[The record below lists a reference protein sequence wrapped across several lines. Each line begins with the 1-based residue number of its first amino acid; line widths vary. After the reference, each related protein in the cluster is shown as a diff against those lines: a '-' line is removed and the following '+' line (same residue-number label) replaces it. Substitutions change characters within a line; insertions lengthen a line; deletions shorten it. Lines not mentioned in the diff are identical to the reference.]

1 MALEF
6 ALLIVIFATIV
17 VSATFF
23 SHIFSE
29 LTRLPRLIFYII
41 VGLILG
47 PLFLNLLNP
56 EILTINEG
64 QFLEAVVAVA
74 VAVIVFEGGYSFNRC
89 LPHEQ
94 ACSPIE
100 FRQLIGN
107 VLRLSLIGGL
117 VTAVLMTL
125 VFLFVAAII
134 PPLALLM
141 GVLTMITGPT
151 VINPVVRRLGIK
163 EDVAFTLEGEGL
175 INDAIG
181 VILASAIFTAI
192 LASLSGVPIA
202 LPILVT
208 VNLLIGVLGGFAIG
222 GIGVFISQ
230 WIGPRFHARYKDQ
243 IDTHSIAHLSRIGM
257 LIAAFAAFALAET
270 FAHHAG
276 IVAALIAGIMLGNR
290 DKFGIGPEID
300 WEDYESY
307 DMKQHIEEGVHT
319 FQSDLVQLAIASVF
333 LLLTAFITWE
343 LLLVTLFTPFFLA
356 GLVVVGLLILVIRP
370 LAVLVSTIGTKF
382 TLRERIFMSFFG
394 PRGIVIAAT
403 GVFFSL
409 TLTLN
414 YSFVYPQLTGY
425 IFLIVLLTVIIQAGL
440 APVLAKTCKVCT
452 VAYGERSVPENE
464 SSLNESKEGS

>member
-6 ALLIVIFATIV
+6 ALLIVIFAAIV
-17 VSATFF
+17 VSATFLA
-23 SHIFSE
+23 HIFSE

-41 VGLILG
+41 VGLIIG

-56 EILTINEG
+56 EFLIINEG
-64 QFLEAVVAVA
+64 QFLQAVVSIA

-94 ACSPIE
+94 ACSPME
-100 FRQLIGN
+100 FRRLIGI

-125 VFLFVAAII
+125 VFFFVAAII
-134 PPLALLM
+134 PPFAILM

-151 VINPVVRRLGIK
+151 VINPVVRRLSIK
-163 EDVAFTLEGEGL
+163 EDIAFTLEGEGL

-192 LASLSGVPIA
+192 LASLSGIPIAVPIV
-202 LPILVT
+202 VT
-208 VNLLIGVLGGFAIG
+208 VNLLIGIGAGFAVG

-230 WIGPRFHARYKDQ
+230 WVGPKFNARYKDQ
-243 IDTHSIAHLSRIGM
+243 IDPHSLAHLSRIGM
-257 LIAAFAAFALAET
+257 LIAAFATFALAET

-307 DMKQHIEEGVHT
+307 DMKQHIEEGVYA
-319 FQSDLVQLAIASVF
+319 FQSDLVQLAIATVF

-343 LLLVTLFTPFFLA
+343 LLFVTLFTPFFLA
-356 GLVVVGLLILVIRP
+356 GLIVVGLLTLVVRP
-370 LAVLVSTIGTKF
+370 LAIMVSTIRTSF
-382 TLRERIFMSFFG
+382 TFRERIFISFFG

-414 YSFVYPQLTGY
+414 YGFVYPQLTGY
-425 IFLIVLLTVIIQAGL
+425 IFLIVLMTVVIQSAV
-440 APVLAKTCKVCT
+440 APALAKTCDICPVE
-452 VAYGERSVPENE
+452 YGE
-464 SSLNESKEGS
+464 KEEE

>member
-1 MALEF
+1 MALDF
-6 ALLIVIFATIV
+6 ALLIVIFAAIV
-17 VSATFF
+17 VSATFL

-41 VGLILG
+41 VGLIIG

-56 EILTINEG
+56 DILQINQG

-100 FRQLIGN
+100 FRRLIGN

-117 VTAVLMTL
+117 ITAVLMTL
-125 VFLFVAAII
+125 VFLFIAVII
-134 PPLALLM
+134 PPFAFLM

-202 LPILVT
+202 LPVVVSINLFIGILAGLV
-208 VNLLIGVLGGFAIG
+208 VG
-222 GIGVFISQ
+222 GIGVFLSQ
-230 WIGPRFHARYKDQ
+230 WVGPRFISHYKDQ
-243 IDTHSIAHLSRIGM
+243 IDTHSLAHLSRIGM

-290 DKFGIGPEID
+290 DKFGIGPEMD

-319 FQSDLVQLAIASVF
+319 FQSDLVQLAIATVF

-343 LLLVTLFTPFFLA
+343 LLYVTLFTPFFLA

-370 LAVLVSTIGTKF
+370 LAVLVSTARTEF
-382 TLRERIFMSFFG
+382 TFRERIFMSFFG

-409 TLTLN
+409 TLALN
-414 YSFVYPQLTGY
+414 YGFVYPQLAGY
-425 IFLIVLLTVIIQAGL
+425 IFLIVLMTVVIQSAI
-440 APVLAKTCKVCT
+440 APILAKTCEVCT
-452 VAYGERSVPENE
+452 VEYDKQEQ
-464 SSLNESKEGS
+464 